1 MEPNSI
7 YSDLNETFQAAMSYV
22 VLSRITNIKQ
32 LYLKEFDQKKIYCN
46 KVAKREAQR
55 LRARAIN
62 KRETVWD
69 QDRQHVVKISS
80 LNARSLQQ
88 HYKDLQKDEF
98 IMKSD
103 IICLQETWLEAEPE
117 TPITKLNEYYINGRS
132 KGIALF
138 TKQRP
143 IHVDTSQTATCS
155 TMKARFQDF
164 DLINIYR
171 FSDGRNMSQFIKEV
185 IPLIDPE
192 RTQIIVGDINID
204 LLSSST
210 NLFTETLTQ
219 HGFKQMI
226 KRPTHEL
233 GGLIDHVYF
242 YSPAGA
248 LCTLYK
254 QHNVF
259 WSDHTCQSVMIE
271 FKSDSE
277 RP

>member
-80 LNARSLQQ
+80 LNARSLQK
-88 HYKDLQKDEF
+88 HYQDMQKDEL

-103 IICLQETWLEAEPE
+103 VICIQETWLESEPK
-117 TPITKLNEYYINGRS
+117 TPITNLDEYYIHGQSR
-132 KGIALF
+132 GIALF
-138 TKQRP
+138 TKERP
-143 IHVDTSQTATCS
+143 IHVDKTQTDTCS
-155 TMKARFQDF
+155 TIKARFMEF

-171 FSDGRNMSQFIKEV
+171 FSDGRNISQFTAEV
-185 IPLIDPE
+185 IPLIDAR
-192 RTQIIVGDINID
+192 RTQIIIGDINID
-204 LLSSST
+204 LIDSLK
-210 NLFTETLTQ
+210 NLFTETLRQ
-219 HGFKQMI
+219 NGFEQI
-226 KRPTHEL
+226 IQRPTHEL

-242 YSPAGA
+242 YSPNAEA

-254 QHNVF
+254 QHTVF
-259 WSDHTCQSVMIE
+259 WSEYTCQPVLLE
-271 FKSDSE
+271 FKSVS
-277 RP
+277 